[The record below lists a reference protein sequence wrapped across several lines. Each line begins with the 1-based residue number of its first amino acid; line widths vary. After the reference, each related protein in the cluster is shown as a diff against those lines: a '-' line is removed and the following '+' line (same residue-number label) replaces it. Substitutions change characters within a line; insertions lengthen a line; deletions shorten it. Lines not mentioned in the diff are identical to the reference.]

1 MTEIIIF
8 FLTTLI
14 FTIFSKKFNLIPNF
28 SGEDHQFF
36 LKENKVPLIGGVL
49 FLILSIYFFYE
60 KNILFCFS
68 IFFIFSIGF
77 FSDTRIIN
85 SPKIR
90 IFLQTLIVFLTVY
103 ILDIQIS
110 STRISLLDK
119 VINIKL
125 FGIIFCIFCFMILIN
140 GSNFID
146 GLNGLLLG
154 YLLIILFILSKLNLL
169 DLLQFDDDLKIFL
182 FVSLLIMLIF
192 NLLNFFYLGDGGSY
206 SIGLVLGYLLIT
218 IYNLSNLISP
228 FFIILLL
235 WYPCF
240 ENLFSILRKNKLKNS
255 PIMADDKHLHQLL
268 YFYLQKKFFKNNLL
282 ANNLS
287 SILINFY
294 NFILIFT
301 ASKNIYNTNFQVFL
315 IVVNIFIN
323 LIFYK
328 NLFFFRFIKK

>member
-315 IVVNIFIN
+315 IVVNIFIY

-328 NLFFFRFIKK
+328 YLFSFRFIKK

>member
-8 FLTTLI
+8 FLITLI

-103 ILDIQIS
+103 ILDIKIS
-110 STRISLLDK
+110 STRINFLDK
-119 VINIKL
+119 IIEIRL
-125 FGIIFCIFCFMILIN
+125 YGIIFCIFCFMILIN

-255 PIMADDKHLHQLL
+255 PIMADNKHLHQLL

-301 ASKNIYNTNFQVFL
+301 ASKNIYSTNFQVFL
-315 IVVNIFIN
+315 IVLNIFVY
-323 LIFYK
+323 LVCYK
-328 NLFFFRFIKK
+328 YLFSFRFIKK

>member
-8 FLTTLI
+8 FLISSI

-36 LKENKVPLIGGVL
+36 LKENKVPLIGGIL

-60 KNILFCFS
+60 KNIIFCCSVSF
-68 IFFIFSIGF
+68 IFFIGF

-103 ILDIQIS
+103 ILDIKIS
-110 STRISLLDK
+110 STRINFLDK
-119 VINIKL
+119 IIEIRL
-125 FGIIFCIFCFMILIN
+125 YGIIFCTFCFMILIN

-169 DLLQFDDDLKIFL
+169 DLLQYEDDLKTFL
-182 FVSLLIMLIF
+182 FASLFIMLIF
-192 NLLNFFYLGDGGSY
+192 NFLNFFYLGDGGSY

-240 ENLFSILRKNKLKNS
+240 ENLFSILRKNKFKNS
-255 PIMADDKHLHQLL
+255 PIVADDKHLHQLL
-268 YFYLQKKFFKNNLL
+268 YFYIQKKISKNNLL

-301 ASKNIYNTNFQVFL
+301 ASKNIYSTNFQVFL
-315 IVVNIFIN
+315 IVLNIFVY
-323 LIFYK
+323 LVCYK
-328 NLFFFRFIKK
+328 YLFSFRFIKK